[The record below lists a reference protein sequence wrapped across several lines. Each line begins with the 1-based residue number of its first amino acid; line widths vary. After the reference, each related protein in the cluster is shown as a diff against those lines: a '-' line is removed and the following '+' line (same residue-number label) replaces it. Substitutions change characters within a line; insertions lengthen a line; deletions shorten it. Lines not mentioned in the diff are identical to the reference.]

1 MLWAKSTV
9 IITFVS
15 LSIFALSAFAE
26 VKCGNVHLNGKGLI
40 SSQSIFEKADM
51 TKISDDEIK
60 PLKNLRVIWS
70 EKDRVR
76 VRKSWSPRQVEE
88 LTQILNVDAETAI
101 DLYAKVLDLK
111 ETYELPEYAFVV
123 SVRLEEAIAK
133 LNLKLFNFE
142 GDLVELKFKYH
153 SVNRFIFERLVLE
166 TRQVNF
172 SAEQLAVLIKSEK
185 MYRAAEE
192 KQLAGNKAALSE
204 VKLEIMT
211 LVSRYFPSEVL
222 PDIKTVLRVILVKG
236 ASSKGCCGFGCST
249 CITYKVRGALE
260 LLNRVTGSST
270 LPLVQALQA
279 N

>member
-1 MLWAKSTV
+1 MLWAKNTV

-15 LSIFALSAFAE
+15 YLFFAVSAFAE
-26 VKCGNVHLNGKGLI
+26 VKCGNVHLSKKGFI
-40 SSQSIFEKADM
+40 SSESVFEKAEM
-51 TKISDDEIK
+51 TKISDDEVK
-60 PLKNLRVIWS
+60 PLKTLRVIWS
-70 EKDRVR
+70 EKERVR
-76 VRKSWSPRQVEE
+76 VRKSWSHRQVEE
-88 LTQILNVDAETAI
+88 LTQILKVDAETAI

-111 ETYELPEYAFVV
+111 ESYELPEYAFVV

-142 GDLVELKFKYH
+142 GELVELKFKYH

-192 KQLAGNKAALSE
+192 KLLAGDKAALSE
-204 VKLEIMT
+204 AKFQIMA
-211 LVSRYFPSEVL
+211 LVSRYYPSEVL

-236 ASSKGCCGFGCST
+236 ASSKGCCGFGCSA

-260 LLNRVTGSST
+260 LLNRVTGIST
-270 LPLVQALQA
+270 LPLVQTLQS